1 MFWVKFMKIFLRYL
15 LRKMFLSA
23 ILEKSYIY
31 VQLLKSGHLVQ
42 PADKNTKIIS
52 AYFFHSNWLDVVQNS
67 VSHFFI
73 VMVLNSYFLKSLL
86 QDGLSDRYVFRVNAS
101 SYMHSHICWT
111 LAKKCRNCKKL
122 KTRSLFSLFSQV
134 QLSFNVSIIWVTSEY
149 SCTSLVLRVIL
160 TILNNIPK

>member
-31 VQLLKSGHLVQ
+31 VQLLKSGHFVL
-42 PADKNTKIIS
+42 PADKNTKITDLTW
-52 AYFFHSNWLDVVQNS
+52 FRTL
-67 VSHFFI
+67 SHFFI

-86 QDGLSDRYVFRVNAS
+86 QDGLSDRSVFRVNAS